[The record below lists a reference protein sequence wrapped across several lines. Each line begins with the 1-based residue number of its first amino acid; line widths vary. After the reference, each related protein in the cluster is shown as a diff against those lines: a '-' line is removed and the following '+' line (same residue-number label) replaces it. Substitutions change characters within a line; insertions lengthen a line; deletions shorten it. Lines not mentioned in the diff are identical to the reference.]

1 MITRTIPVPAGSEM
15 AAFGWGPGK
24 NTLPL
29 TLFSIEGHPYAIA
42 VANERAKALV
52 ESADTLLNLL
62 ALALSYVEDAESY
75 PGYKVGAVKK
85 LTIRIRAAIEAI
97 DR

>member
-1 MITRTIPVPAGSEM
+1 MITRAIPVPAGSEM

-42 VANERAKALV
+42 VAGSRAKALV
-52 ESADTLLNLL
+52 ESADNLLDLL
-62 ALALSYVEDAESY
+62 ALALPYVEEAEFD
-75 PGYKVGAVKK
+75 PGYKAGAVKK
-85 LTIRIRAAIEAI
+85 LSTRIRQAIEAI
-97 DR
+97 DD